1 MRHATAGK
9 PDPMT
14 EGMTRDH
21 TRDQRFLL
29 NFDTKRIQLW

>member
-14 EGMTRDH
+14 EGMTRD
-21 TRDQRFLL
+21 QRFLL
-29 NFDTKRIQLW
+29 NFDTKRIQIW